1 MASNTKKSENRRR
14 RRHRNAGRDRKNKL
28 AVRSTLTDEELFAGF
43 GEPGK
48 PAPQGQ
54 AQR

>member
-1 MASNTKKSENRRR
+1 MASNTKKSEIRRR
-14 RRHRNAGRDRKNKL
+14 RRHRNAGRARKRKL
-28 AVRSTLTDEELFAGF
+28 ATRSTLTDVELFAAF

-54 AQR
+54 AQG